1 MILLQIKQPPIQRIF
16 LFVYKESE
24 KVAYLHHPLEIY
36 PGDEGEKVKV
46 LD

>member
-1 MILLQIKQPPIQRIF
+1 MLRILLQIKQTP
-16 LFVYKESE
+16 KESE